1 MTTFRFT
8 QPVPVVSSATT
19 RVEVSGARATAPGT
33 GRRFE
38 DALTVGAGVLLDGV
52 ETVSAAV
59 PGGAVASA
67 AVRGARSAVGTAT
80 AGTTTPTG
88 GPAAM
93 GTNIQA
99 SMMQDNM
106 AFLQLQ
112 QQMQSENQRFTTL
125 SNVLKA
131 RHETAKNSINNIR

>member
-8 QPVPVVSSATT
+8 SPVPVAESPTV
-19 RVEVSGARATAPGT
+19 RVEVRGARATAPTT

-38 DALTVGAGVLLDGV
+38 DALEVSAGAMLDGV
-52 ETVSAAV
+52 EAAGAAV
-59 PGGAVASA
+59 PGGGVVSA
-67 AVRGARSAVGTAT
+67 AVRGARVATTGDATSGVSGGGSLGGTDVHT
-80 AGTTTPTG
+80 
-88 GPAAM
+88 
-93 GTNIQA
+93 

-106 AFLQLQ
+106 AFLELQ
-112 QQMQSENQRFTTL
+112 QQMQSENQRFSTL

>member
-8 QPVPVVSSATT
+8 SPVPVAESPTV
-19 RVEVSGARATAPGT
+19 RVEASGARATAPGT

-38 DALTVGAGVLLDGV
+38 DALEVSAGVLLDGV
-52 ETVSAAV
+52 EAVGSVV
-59 PGGAVASA
+59 PGGGVVSA
-67 AVRGARSAVGTAT
+67 AVRGARSATRGAT
-80 AGTTTPTG
+80 RGGAGTDVHT
-88 GPAAM
+88 
-93 GTNIQA
+93 

-106 AFLQLQ
+106 EFLELQ

>member
-1 MTTFRFT
+1 MTTFHFT
-8 QPVPVVSSATT
+8 QPVPVAESPSV
-19 RVEVSGARATAPGT
+19 RVEASGARATAPGT

-38 DALTVGAGVLLDGV
+38 DALTVSAGVLLDGV
-52 ETVSAAV
+52 EVVSSAV

-67 AVRGARSAVGTAT
+67 AVRGARSAAAGTA
-80 AGTTTPTG
+80 G
-88 GPAAM
+88 GALPGADVH
-93 GTNIQA
+93 A

-106 AFLQLQ
+106 AFLELQ

>member
-8 QPVPVVSSATT
+8 QPVPVAESPAV
-19 RVEVSGARATAPGT
+19 RVEASGARATAPGT

-52 ETVSAAV
+52 EVVSSAV

-67 AVRGARSAVGTAT
+67 AVRSARTAAGDPTAAGAAGAVGTDVH
-80 AGTTTPTG
+80 
-88 GPAAM
+88 
-93 GTNIQA
+93 A

-106 AFLQLQ
+106 AFLELQ

>member
-8 QPVPVVSSATT
+8 QPVPVAESPTV
-19 RVEVSGARATAPGT
+19 RVESSGARATAPGT

-52 ETVSAAV
+52 EVVSSAV

-67 AVRGARSAVGTAT
+67 AVRGARTAAGDPTSPGGSPALGTDVH
-80 AGTTTPTG
+80 
-88 GPAAM
+88 
-93 GTNIQA
+93 A

-106 AFLQLQ
+106 AFLELQ

-125 SNVLKA
+125 SNVHKA
-131 RHETAKNSINNIR
+131 RHDTAKNSINNIR